1 MRMQRM
7 ALAGRGSS
15 VIAHARRARAGMGT
29 VTIVACLMLGT
40 AARGTAQGAPP
51 PQAPPAEG
59 SHLDASIGLTAGTL
73 GFGVQ
78 AGKLLFSHLGVR
90 AGFNYFS
97 FSLTHTFSGVAYTA
111 KLRLQNIPALVDVYP
126 WGRGPFHLTGGLVF
140 NQNQFTGTG
149 VPDSTGFTINQ
160 HHYTQSQVGVLHA
173 AIKYPS
179 TAGYGGIGFGTS
191 ARNSL
196 IAPVFDIG
204 AVFSTPRVTL
214 GATGAASNPQLA
226 SDLQAQQDKTQHDVR
241 KFRVYPVIST
251 GFMVRF

>member
-1 MRMQRM
+1 MRMQRIG
-7 ALAGRGSS
+7 LAGRGSS
-15 VIAHARRARAGMGT
+15 VIAQARGARAT
-29 VTIVACLMLGT
+29 VATTTVACLMLGVGAT
-40 AARGTAQGAPP
+40 GAAQGAPAPQSP
-51 PQAPPAEG
+51 PTEG
-59 SHLDASIGLTAGTL
+59 SHLNASIGVSAGTL

-90 AGFNYFS
+90 AGFNYFR
-97 FSLTHTFSGVAYTA
+97 FTLTHTLSDVAYSA

-160 HHYTQSQVGVLHA
+160 HHYSKAQVGVLNA

-179 TAGYGGIGFGTS
+179 TAGYGGLGFGTS

-196 IAPVFDIG
+196 VAPLFDIG
-204 AVFSTPRVTL
+204 AVFSTPHVTL

-226 SDLQAQQDKTQHDVR
+226 SDLQAQQSKTQHDVR
-241 KFRVYPVIST
+241 KFRVYPVLST
-251 GFMVRF
+251 GIMLRF